1 MTPHSSLDS
10 RRPSGAGLP
19 VSPRLLVQDFT
30 ATMRP
35 GVLGH
40 VGGGNGYQDDGVL
53 AAEGIVSGEYGREI
67 PPDVRMSFESSKTL
81 F

>member
-19 VSPRLLVQDFT
+19 VSPRLLDFT
-30 ATMRP
+30 ATMPP
-35 GVLGH
+35 GVLNH
-40 VGGGNGYQDDGVL
+40 VGGGNGYEGDGAL
-53 AAEGIVSGEYGREI
+53 AAEGIVSGKYGRDI
-67 PPDVRMSFESSKTL
+67 PPDVRMSFESTKAL

>member
-19 VSPRLLVQDFT
+19 VSPRLLFT
-30 ATMRP
+30 ATMPP
-35 GVLGH
+35 GVLSH
-40 VGGGNGYQDDGVL
+40 VGGSNGYEDDGDL
-53 AAEGIVSGEYGREI
+53 AAEGLVPGEYGRDI
-67 PPDVRMSFESSKTL
+67 PPDVRMSFEGTKTL